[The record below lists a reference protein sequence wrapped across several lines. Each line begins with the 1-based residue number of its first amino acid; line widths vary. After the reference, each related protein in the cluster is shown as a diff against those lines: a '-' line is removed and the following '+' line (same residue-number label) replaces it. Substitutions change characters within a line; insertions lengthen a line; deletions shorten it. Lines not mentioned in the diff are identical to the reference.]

1 MDTVTLFSLIASN
14 PISKRIIKKL
24 LEKDGDTTKLEKM
37 LKAYANGESI
47 DKEFKIVYSLIKHGL
62 KVFGGNEN
70 DLKERLK
77 DTYWRRG
84 FASVLRGI
92 IDFGIRKPFVPGS
105 PFLIVW
111 DITYACNLRCKHCY
125 STAGKPWR
133 DELNTEEALKA
144 VDILAD
150 AGVTAIAFSGG
161 EPLIR
166 KDFFDIASYA
176 SKKGMFVAVA
186 TNGTMIT
193 KEVAKKLKESGVGFV
208 QISID
213 GKEGTHEKFR
223 GIKGINDKDIR
234 GIINSKEAEL
244 ITCIS
249 TTAAKLNECDIVEM
263 MDIAEELEVE
273 WFMLYNFIPTG
284 RGGFEIDLS
293 PEKKEKLLRELWKR
307 LKTTGINFM
316 STAPYYA
323 RIAIQEESDIVPT
336 HFYNPKL
343 EGKLKIL
350 SEFIGGCGCGRF
362 YVAMR
367 ANGNIEPCVFFPLK
381 LANIKD
387 FKNGEEFLKFW
398 KENKI
403 LRDLRDKD
411 RIEICGNCRYKYVC
425 GGCRARA
432 YAYFKD
438 YMKPDPGCIIA
449 AKLIEAKHGSG

>member
-1 MDTVTLFSLIASN
+1 MDAVTLFSLIASN

-77 DTYWRRG
+77 DAYWRRG

-125 STAGKPWR
+125 STAGKPWK

-208 QISID
+208 QISLD
-213 GKEGTHEKFR
+213 GKKETHEKFR
-223 GIKGINDKDIR
+223 GIKGIYEKVIR
-234 GIINSKEAEL
+234 GIINSKEAGL

-249 TTAAKLNECDIVEM
+249 TTATKLNACDIVEM

-293 PEKKEKLLRELWKR
+293 PEEKEKLLRELWRR
-307 LKTTGINFM
+307 LKTTGVNFM

-398 KENKI
+398 RENKI